1 MFVFLALTQG
11 CEPKSSSFSPTQ
23 NGFGVVAQWVGID
36 SGPAAQFYYKGTNE
50 SPVLVWPMI
59 GTHQYPILYT
69 NDIAF
74 LLADKPN
81 EQGIGGGAL
90 IVVQGVGPA
99 MDISQDVLKIV
110 AEENHVDF
118 KKALRVCKPMRLI
131 QTNQNMKLVYLADP
145 AVDRSVPNLEG
156 QITWEQVFDIMHDV
170 QKTGKTNKVVN
181 TDLLYLQKDYNSK

>member
-1 MFVFLALTQG
+1 MH
-11 CEPKSSSFSPTQ
+11 EI
-23 NGFGVVAQWVGID
+23 GID
-36 SGPAAQFYYKGTNE
+36 SGPGAKLYYKGTNE
-50 SPVLVWPMI
+50 TAALVWPRI
-59 GTHQYPILYT
+59 GTHGYPLLYT
-69 NDIAF
+69 NDIVF
-74 LLADKPN
+74 LLADKPD
-81 EQGIGGGAL
+81 EQGIGVGAL
-90 IVVQGVGPA
+90 IVVQGIGPA